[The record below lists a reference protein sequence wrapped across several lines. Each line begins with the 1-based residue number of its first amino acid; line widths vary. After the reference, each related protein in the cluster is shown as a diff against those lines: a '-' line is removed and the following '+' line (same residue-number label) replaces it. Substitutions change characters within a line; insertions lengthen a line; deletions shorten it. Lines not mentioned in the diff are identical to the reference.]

1 MMWEYGTFMWGYG
14 LLMMLGMLI
23 WVVLVVVLAWAAI
36 RWLSGRTP
44 SPTRD
49 ERSMP
54 SDERSALEILQQRYA
69 RGEIDATTFEQMRER
84 LEASMEREHL
94 PTR

>member
-1 MMWEYGTFMWGYG
+1 MWGYGTFMWGYG
-14 LLMMLGMLI
+14 LLMMLGMLLWI
-23 WVVLVVVLAWAAI
+23 VLVVVLTWAAI
-36 RWLSGRTP
+36 RWLSGRNTP
-44 SPTRD
+44 LTRD

-69 RGEIDATTFEQMRER
+69 RSEIDATTFEQMRER
-84 LEASMEREHL
+84 LEASMESEHL

>member
-1 MMWEYGTFMWGYG
+1 MMWGYGTFMWGYG
-14 LLMMLGMLI
+14 LLMMLGMIFLI
-23 WVVLVVVLAWAAI
+23 VLVVVLAWAAI
-36 RWLSGRTP
+36 RWLSWRTP
-44 SPTRD
+44 PPTRD

-69 RGEIDATTFEQMRER
+69 RSEIDAPTFEHMRER

>member
-1 MMWEYGTFMWGYG
+1 MMWGYGTFMWGYG
-14 LLMMLGMLI
+14 LLMMLGMLLGF
-23 WVVLVVVLAWAAI
+23 VLVVVLAWAAI
-36 RWLSGRTP
+36 RWLSERTTP
-44 SPTRD
+44 PTRD
-49 ERSMP
+49 ERSVP

>member
-1 MMWEYGTFMWGYG
+1 MMWGYGTFMWGYG
-14 LLMMLGMLI
+14 LLMMLGMLLWI
-23 WVVLVVVLAWAAI
+23 VLVVVLAWAAI
-36 RWLSGRTP
+36 RWLSGRNTP
-44 SPTRD
+44 PTRD